1 LARWINDLEFS
12 SRAAEWLLELINQK
26 PEDKWPFR
34 ATRFANNC
42 KLMKTINRPASLI
55 LAFVLVTGAV
65 GRVNSQAV
73 DPAQP
78 LAAVQEKLLSKGPN
92 GEEPSPA
99 SSVSLTT
106 EEVERIRGLKAKAAI
121 VMHYTQS
128 DWSQAQVA
136 GLRSQFDKM
145 GIALLAVTDAGFNA
159 DKQVADIEMVLAQN
173 PQIIVSIPTDSVT
186 TAVAY
191 KMASQKGVKLVFMD
205 NVPQGF
211 EVGKDYVSVVSADN
225 YGNGVVSA
233 HLMAKALQS
242 SGEIGLVYYAADFF
256 VTRQRYD
263 AFKKT
268 IAEDYPGIKIVAE
281 QGIREPYFF
290 DDASKAA
297 TAMLSADRNL
307 KGIWAVWDL
316 PAEGVISA
324 ARALGRRDLVI
335 TTIDLGLNVA
345 VDMAQNGMVKGVGAQ
360 RPYDQG
366 VTEALLAGYGL
377 LGKPAPAY
385 VALPALPVIRENL
398 LDAWKTV
405 YHTEAPASIK
415 NIMK

>member
-1 LARWINDLEFS
+1 
-12 SRAAEWLLELINQK
+12 
-26 PEDKWPFR
+26 
-34 ATRFANNC
+34 
-42 KLMKTINRPASLI
+42 MKTINCLASPLLALVLI
-55 LAFVLVTGAV
+55 TGAV
-65 GRVNSQAV
+65 GRVDSEGVDRAQA
-73 DPAQP
+73 
-78 LAAVQEKLLSKGPN
+78 LAAVQEKVLSKGPN

-128 DWSQAQVA
+128 DWSQAQIA
-136 GLRSQFDKM
+136 GLKSQFDKM
-145 GIALLAVTDAGFNA
+145 GIGVIAVTDAGFQA
-159 DKQVADIEMVLAQN
+159 EKQVADIELVLAQN

-191 KMASQKGVKLVFMD
+191 KRASQKGLKLVFMD

-211 EVGKDYVSVVSADN
+211 EVGKNYVSVVSADN
-225 YGNGVVSA
+225 YGNGAASA
-233 HLMAKALQS
+233 HLMAKALHS
-242 SGEIGLVYYAADFF
+242 NGEIGIVYYAADFF

-281 QGIREPYFF
+281 EGIREPDFF
-290 DDASKAA
+290 DDARKAA
-297 TAMLSADRNL
+297 LSMLTANRNL
-307 KGIWAVWDL
+307 NGIWAVWDL
-316 PAEGVISA
+316 PAEGVMSA
-324 ARALGRRDLVI
+324 AQIVGRRDLVI

-345 VDMAQNGMVKGVGAQ
+345 VDMAQNGLIKGVGAQ
-360 RPYDQG
+360 LPYDQG
-366 VTEALLAGYGL
+366 VIEALLAGYGL

-385 VALPALPVIRENL
+385 VALPALPVTRDNL

-405 YHTEAPASIK
+405 YHTEAPASVK
-415 NIMK
+415 NRMK